1 MVYTVRRR
9 VESVIDGIDVSDKH
23 LSEKFESEPRCY
35 GNARLSEEER
45 TLLKLSP
52 KYAIYE
58 RPDVVDLE
66 VEIEK
71 EITKYRWSRMDDA
84 EFVENFGSDI
94 EEDLDTSVNVS
105 RSRVLS
111 RRRSRNVSASTPN
124 ADSRHRLRSSVSERN
139 GANDS

>member
-1 MVYTVRRR
+1 M
-9 VESVIDGIDVSDKH
+9 SVIDGIDVSDKH

-71 EITKYRWSRMDDA
+71 GITKYRWSRMDDA
-84 EFVENFGSDI
+84 EFVENFDSDV
-94 EEDLDTSVNVS
+94 EEELDTSVNVS
-105 RSRVLS
+105 RSRVSS
-111 RRRSRNVSASTPN
+111 RRRSRDGSVPNV
-124 ADSRHRLRSSVSERN
+124 DSRRRSMEEWR
-139 GANDS
+139 